1 MGTAAARSLLDG
13 AERDAKLLQREQ
25 ISWAEALA
33 HLIGAA
39 VAAGRG
45 ETAAA
50 SVRLTAAVAG
60 LEANDMRHM
69 AAVARRRLG
78 ELSGG
83 DEGPALVAEMNAW
96 LTAQKIRNP
105 DRYTAMLVPGFRGAA
120 AQPGAR

>member
-1 MGTAAARSLLDG
+1 LLDG
-13 AERDAKLLQREQ
+13 AERDAKLLQREH

-50 SVRLTAAVAG
+50 RGRLTAAVAG
-60 LEANDMRHM
+60 LEASDMRHM

-83 DEGPALVAEMNAW
+83 DEGPALVAQMNAW

-105 DRYTAMLVPGFRGAA
+105 DRYTAMLVPGFRSAA
-120 AQPGAR
+120 AQPGVR